1 VSGVDESSSDMI
13 PRSGSG
19 SGSRRN
25 KTRRD
30 ETGGGVVYAMY
41 SSLPLVFEQPIQNLI
56 YYDVSGHK
64 LRSRGLNL

>member
-1 VSGVDESSSDMI
+1 MSGVDESSSDMI

-41 SSLPLVFEQPIQNLI
+41 EYIGSSFGRRMVRSFFFERVG
-56 YYDVSGHK
+56 DEW
-64 LRSRGLNL
+64 R

>member
-1 VSGVDESSSDMI
+1 VRAI
-13 PRSGSG
+13 A
-19 SGSRRN
+19 
-25 KTRRD
+25 T
-30 ETGGGVVYAMY
+30 Y